1 MLREVEHEKNL
12 ESFDR
17 PTRLV
22 LAHAACIMLAL
33 DRKLCF
39 REALAEACRIFA
51 AVFPE
56 DKK

>member
-1 MLREVEHEKNL
+1 MLKEVEHEKNL

-22 LAHAACIMLAL
+22 LAHAACIMVAL
-33 DRKLCF
+33 DRKLCC
-39 REALAEACRIFA
+39 REAVADAYRIFA

-56 DKK
+56 NKK